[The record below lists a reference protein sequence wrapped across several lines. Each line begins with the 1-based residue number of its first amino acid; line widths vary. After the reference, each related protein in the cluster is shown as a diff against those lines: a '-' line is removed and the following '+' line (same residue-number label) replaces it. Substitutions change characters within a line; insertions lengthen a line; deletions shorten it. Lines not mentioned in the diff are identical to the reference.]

1 MKPVLLDLGV
11 LELTSY
17 GVSKVLAAVVAGVLL
32 GRELRR
38 HGRDPEAAYGLVL
51 AAVAGGFVGAK
62 LYYLLEHADNLSLRS
77 FGGSGFT
84 WFGGFVGGA
93 LATALAA
100 RRRAISFSLV
110 AGMAAAPLAFAYGVG
125 RLGCLLAGDGT
136 YGTPTDLPWAMS
148 FPNGTVPTLQE
159 VHPTPLY
166 EALAAFAIG
175 ALLWRLR
182 RRLSPLALF
191 GLYAVLMGLARFL
204 VEFVRLNDG
213 VLLGLSQP
221 QLWSLVLV
229 LFGLWAAW
237 RAGSPPRLPSS
248 GPQTSA
254 AG

>member
-1 MKPVLLDLGV
+1 MSNR
-11 LELTSY
+11 T
-17 GVSKVLAAVVAGVLL
+17 
-32 GRELRR
+32 
-38 HGRDPEAAYGLVL
+38 
-51 AAVAGGFVGAK
+51 
-62 LYYLLEHADNLSLRS
+62 
-77 FGGSGFT
+77 
-84 WFGGFVGGA
+84 GA
-93 LATALAA
+93 LH
-100 RRRAISFSLV
+100 
-110 AGMAAAPLAFAYGVG
+110 
-125 RLGCLLAGDGT
+125 
-136 YGTPTDLPWAMS
+136 

-237 RAGSPPRLPSS
+237 RAGSPPRLPSTQS
-248 GPQTSA
+248 GSFRAVQGFA
-254 AG
+254 CKWREVRLVRMVEWEVVDVAHRRRCGLG

>member
-1 MKPVLLDLGV
+1 M
-11 LELTSY
+11 
-17 GVSKVLAAVVAGVLL
+17 
-32 GRELRR
+32 
-38 HGRDPEAAYGLVL
+38 
-51 AAVAGGFVGAK
+51 
-62 LYYLLEHADNLSLRS
+62 
-77 FGGSGFT
+77 
-84 WFGGFVGGA
+84 
-93 LATALAA
+93 
-100 RRRAISFSLV
+100 
-110 AGMAAAPLAFAYGVG
+110 
-125 RLGCLLAGDGT
+125 
-136 YGTPTDLPWAMS
+136 
-148 FPNGTVPTLQE
+148 QE

-237 RAGSPPRLPSS
+237 RAGGPPRLPFR
-248 GPQTSA
+248 PLTRP

>member
-1 MKPVLLDLGV
+1 MDTILPARPD
-11 LELTSY
+11 
-17 GVSKVLAAVVAGVLL
+17 A
-32 GRELRR
+32 R
-38 HGRDPEAAYGLVL
+38 HGGRPKPSAQVS
-51 AAVAGGFVGAK
+51 
-62 LYYLLEHADNLSLRS
+62 NR
-77 FGGSGFT
+77 T
-84 WFGGFVGGA
+84 GA
-93 LATALAA
+93 LH
-100 RRRAISFSLV
+100 
-110 AGMAAAPLAFAYGVG
+110 
-125 RLGCLLAGDGT
+125 
-136 YGTPTDLPWAMS
+136 